1 MKRIFFTLICLV
13 SLVRLVDAQVRE
25 ELRSMSRGT
34 QNALTI
40 MLPGAPAK
48 YAEAQWAEFV
58 KSYGKLSTIKKSKEK
73 VVSGIQVVE
82 VSKGST
88 LSIYSLAEEL
98 GNDSKMLTW
107 WYLDSTFISSTK
119 TPEPYAAAA
128 RKLDE
133 FAHQVEVA
141 LANDEVTAQQ
151 KELDKRKSEL
161 DKLQKANTGLHKDID
176 NYTKKIEDAE
186 KRAIPANLQ
195 AQEQTRSSISK
206 LQTSALGAAE
216 QKELS
221 KQMKQLDKL
230 TKENE
235 SLHKGIRD
243 NNDRIAKAQRDIEN
257 NLKDQETAKAALT
270 EQEKVF
276 SASQQKL
283 LDIKARKPK

>member
-1 MKRIFFTLICLV
+1 
-13 SLVRLVDAQVRE
+13 
-25 ELRSMSRGT
+25 
-34 QNALTI
+34 
-40 MLPGAPAK
+40 
-48 YAEAQWAEFV
+48 
-58 KSYGKLSTIKKSKEK
+58 
-73 VVSGIQVVE
+73 
-82 VSKGST
+82 
-88 LSIYSLAEEL
+88 
-98 GNDSKMLTW
+98 
-107 WYLDSTFISSTK
+107 
-119 TPEPYAAAA
+119 
-128 RKLDE
+128 
-133 FAHQVEVA
+133 
-141 LANDEVTAQQ
+141 
-151 KELDKRKSEL
+151 
-161 DKLQKANTGLHKDID
+161 
-176 NYTKKIEDAE
+176 

-257 NLKDQETAKAALT
+257 NLKDQETAKAALA

-283 LDIKARKPK
+283 LDIKARKPN